1 SDDFGL
7 VGLKLRLRIE
17 NGPALQ
23 PKPYRKGE
31 SLRRGDGSY
40 PQVLAYRDFVELSK
54 LQKVGNQPLEPLRP
68 GTQIEYWLEATDNCD
83 YPGPNIGESKHFKV
97 TIQRADPDQ
106 KKQDQQRREAQQEQ
120 QKHENKQDQD
130 LQQQKKEPR
139 DNPQEQNSRPQNDA
153 QPGNSKEQQ
162 DEQALTKQKEKIENA
177 IKEHEQQQQGTGQGE
192 AKKDPSQAPKGENK

>member
-1 SDDFGL
+1 GSYRICFKSVEGERNTDPMAYSIRVLQDRAPQVELTKPGEDVQLPANGILRLEGSASDDFGL

-68 GTQIEYWLEATDNCD
+68 GTQIEYWLEATD
-83 YPGPNIGESKHFKV
+83 
-97 TIQRADPDQ
+97 
-106 KKQDQQRREAQQEQ
+106 
-120 QKHENKQDQD
+120 
-130 LQQQKKEPR
+130 
-139 DNPQEQNSRPQNDA
+139 
-153 QPGNSKEQQ
+153 
-162 DEQALTKQKEKIENA
+162 
-177 IKEHEQQQQGTGQGE
+177 
-192 AKKDPSQAPKGENK
+192 